1 MFTIGRIVCRRE
13 GVFFHIEN
21 ALSAGKGDGN
31 AQCGRSM
38 LSTIALFTV
47 VEVLSF
53 DYCILLSGSYQAL
66 TMI

>member
-1 MFTIGRIVCRRE
+1 MSTIGRIVYRRE

-21 ALSAGKGDGN
+21 ALSVEKGDGN
-31 AQCGRSM
+31 AQRGRSM

-47 VEVLSF
+47 VEVFSF
-53 DYCILLSGSYQAL
+53 DYCILLSGSYQVL